1 MSIRRKIG
9 LAALCAAFS
18 LTLAACGGTS
28 SKVNAPGSGSGDNGG
43 GDGQVGPTGRVF
55 HITPGDSATG
65 EMVAAMVQAAPG
77 DTIEFACGYYE
88 LTSSLQL
95 TNTEDVLVK
104 GCGRDK
110 TVLSFKN
117 NNAPEGIL
125 AVNVHGFTVQALTVL
140 DPGGNGIDLPGVDT
154 GRPEGGRVG
163 KACVCRCVYRGA
175 AV

>member
-1 MSIRRKIG
+1 
-9 LAALCAAFS
+9 
-18 LTLAACGGTS
+18 
-28 SKVNAPGSGSGDNGG
+28 
-43 GDGQVGPTGRVF
+43 
-55 HITPGDSATG
+55 
-65 EMVAAMVQAAPG
+65 MVQAAPG

-125 AVNVHGFTVQALTVL
+125 AVNVHGFTVQDLTVL
-140 DPGGNGIDLPGVDT
+140 DTGGNGIELRGVDH
-154 GRPEGGRVG
+154 GRSEERRVG
-163 KACVCRCVYRGA
+163 KECVSTCRSRWSPSHEQKQTDEN
-175 AV
+175 